1 MSNLNWFYLQRWAY
15 NRKMR
20 QDKERAEAA
29 RKEAKDE
36 AKENQSK
43 N

>member
-1 MSNLNWFYLQRWAY
+1 MSNLNWFYMQRWAY

-20 QDKERAEAA
+20 EEKE
-29 RKEAKDE
+29 RKEAEAKAK